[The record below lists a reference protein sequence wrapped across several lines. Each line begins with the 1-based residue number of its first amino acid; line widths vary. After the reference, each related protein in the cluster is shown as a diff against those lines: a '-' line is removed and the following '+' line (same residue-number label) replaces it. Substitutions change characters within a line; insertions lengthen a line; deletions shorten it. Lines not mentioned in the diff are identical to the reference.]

1 MRYYTMNSK
10 IVNIMGLF
18 LSVAVFT
25 ILASSLIKSIS
36 RIKVGNNAIEKI
48 NQKIEK
54 AEIENKKL
62 AEQLKVSQ
70 SSEYLEKQF
79 RDKMGLAKEGEI
91 VLVLPEAE
99 IVKRLSPQIPE
110 DIEAKP
116 KSNLEKWTD
125 LFR

>member
-1 MRYYTMNSK
+1 
-10 IVNIMGLF
+10 MGLF